1 MMQAA
6 WRHDMGSDRQLKLSA
21 RLGELETDAPATFE
35 SKLGE
40 GMAHWVAGCAAC
52 GVFEVEPDRAKRQ
65 PPSAQQAKEAFDLAL
80 VQYTRST
87 MDAEPLTQDP
97 IKKRYAILSTFY
109 AYGQLCFSGHL
120 TESVRIELEESY
132 GGEVALT
139 QAIEGYDFHVD
150 GPVHK
155 EGGPQFDHFRMGALL
170 PPLLLRFG
178 ALRSYETWLQKTLR
192 AFQEIGPFTDYA
204 SELAEVY
211 FVALIGGAPNG
222 VLCGFEDD
230 ARRLLAV
237 TGLAEWADTGMDAFW
252 TTFLSTGLTFC
263 KYNACACVRTCTQAR
278 THTHMHTRTCTHAT
292 HAPTYVHTY
301 THTHELTHT
310 LTHAC
315 TQTHT

>member
-6 WRHDMGSDRQLKLSA
+6 WKHDMGSDRQLKLSA

-40 GMAHWVAGCAAC
+40 ALAHYMAGCAAC
-52 GVFEVEPDRAKRQ
+52 GLFEVEPDRAKRQ

-80 VQYTRST
+80 VQCNRSV
-87 MDAEPLTQDP
+87 MDMKLLTQDP
-97 IKKRYAILSTFY
+97 IKKRFVTLDTFQI
-109 AYGQLCFSGHL
+109 YGQLCFSGHH
-120 TESVRIELEESY
+120 TKSVRIELEESY

-155 EGGPQFDHFRMGALL
+155 EIGPQFDYFRIGNLL

-204 SELAEVY
+204 SEFVEVW
-211 FVALIGGAPNG
+211 FVAFISGAPTG

-230 ARRLLAV
+230 AGRLLAV

-252 TTFLSTGLTFC
+252 TTMSAALGHR
-263 KYNACACVRTCTQAR
+263 KYNACACVRTCTQAITR
-278 THTHMHTRTCTHAT
+278 THMHTRTRTHAT

-301 THTHELTHT
+301 THIYELTHT

-315 TQTHT
+315 TQSHP